1 MSETTSVRISKKNRA
16 RLIGM
21 GFKGETFNDVLDHLF
36 SYIDILKRSLASASE
51 KIQKSRELG
60 RISLAHEG
68 ASELERG
75 VEAFLKAVEPRSE

>member
-1 MSETTSVRISKKNRA
+1 MKTIKVSDEIHAKLTAIGDKNESYNEVLVR
-16 RLIGM
+16 
-21 GFKGETFNDVLDHLF
+21 LF
-36 SYIDILKRSLASASE
+36 SMINDLKRSLESASE